1 MRRYSPIVALVVT
14 VFALTA
20 PAWAQ
25 EKRTVYLLSPVTAGT
40 ASEAGALMER
50 YMGLSPEALRLYLPT
65 EYVKKPLSLDL
76 RTPTSIAFEAGAARV
91 LERGEKYV
99 LNAYEVALRGLAPLP
114 KPDRVIALRFSLS
127 QLVKSADATS
137 PGLYALKAGIA
148 RASYARGSAWLES
161 LSYDGKG
168 GFSARVA
175 LRRR

>member
-1 MRRYSPIVALVVT
+1 MRRYSLFVAFVAT
-14 VFALTA
+14 VCALLT

-25 EKRTVYLLSPVTAGT
+25 EKRTVYLLSPVVNGA

-76 RTPTSIAFEAGAARV
+76 RTPASIAFEAGAARV

-99 LNAYEVALRGLAPLP
+99 LNAYEVALRGLPPLP
-114 KPDRVIALRFSLS
+114 RPERVIALRFSLA

-137 PGLYALKAGIA
+137 PGLYALKEGIG
-148 RASYARGSAWLES
+148 RGSYARGSAWLAS

-168 GFSARVA
+168 YFSARVA

>member
-1 MRRYSPIVALVVT
+1 MRRHSLFVALVLSAG
-14 VFALTA
+14 ALLT
-20 PAWAQ
+20 PARAQ
-25 EKRTVYLLSPVTAGT
+25 EKRTVYLLSPVTAGA

-76 RTPTSIAFEAGAARV
+76 RTPSSIAFEASAARV

-114 KPDRVIALRFSLS
+114 KPDRVVALRFSLS
-127 QLVKSADATS
+127 QLVKSVDATS
-137 PGLYALKAGIA
+137 PGLYALKEGIG
-148 RASYARGSAWLES
+148 RGSYARGSAWLES
-161 LSYDGKG
+161 LNYDGKG
-168 GFSARVA
+168 NFNARVA

>member
-1 MRRYSPIVALVVT
+1 MRRYSPLVALVVT
-14 VFALTA
+14 ACALAA
-20 PAWAQ
+20 PARAQ
-25 EKRTVYLLSPVTAGT
+25 EKRTVYLVSPVTNGA

-76 RTPTSIAFEAGAARV
+76 RTPGSIAFEAGAARV

-99 LNAYEVALRGLAPLP
+99 LNAYEVVLRGLAPLP
-114 KPDRVIALRFSLS
+114 KPDRVVTVRFSLS

-137 PGLYALKAGIA
+137 PGLYALKEGIG
-148 RASYARGSAWLES
+148 RGSFARGSAWLES

-168 GFSARVA
+168 NFNAQVA
-175 LRRR
+175 LIRR